1 MADRADALAK
11 RREALL
17 AYVLTHMQGT
27 GIQSL
32 ESDAGEWACKIAK
45 KPPAVQIAADAV
57 IPPQYMRTPPAP
69 APQPDKT
76 AIKKALQAG
85 ESIPGVALVAG
96 YRLAIK

>member
-32 ESDAGEWACKIAK
+32 ESDAGEWACKIVK

-69 APQPDKT
+69 QPDKT
-76 AIKKALQAG
+76 AIKQALQAG